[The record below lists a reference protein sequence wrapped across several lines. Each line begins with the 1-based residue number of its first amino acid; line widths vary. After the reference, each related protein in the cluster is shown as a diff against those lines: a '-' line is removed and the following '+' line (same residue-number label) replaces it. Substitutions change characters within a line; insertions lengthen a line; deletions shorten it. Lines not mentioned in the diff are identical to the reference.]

1 MATDS
6 QTSVTAVDL
15 MAWSSVIDVH
25 YIEKVKYRKF
35 IKEYEILFTCL
46 RKKNI
51 SKRSGFEETYTASK
65 VNKAKSFFVIFF
77 FYLSK

>member
-6 QTSVTAVDL
+6 QTSVTEVDL

-46 RKKNI
+46 RKKI
-51 SKRSGFEETYTASK
+51 YPKEVASK
-65 VNKAKSFFVIFF
+65 KHIQPAKSIKRKVS
-77 FYLSK
+77 L